1 MGFTTATAIAS
12 IGTTALST
20 YMNYSAQREGSK
32 QLKALADIT
41 EQEGAAQSDAMIDIA
56 MKNAS
61 RATRNAQTQLA
72 SAQLDAARSNLVL
85 TGSMEIRQQDLATR
99 LMDEIKNESTAALNN
114 ANSYRAQ
121 SHLNAQQMRQEG
133 KQMRYSANTALVT
146 GFGSAIKA
154 LS

>member
-1 MGFTTATAIAS
+1 MGFTTASAIAS

-20 YMNYSAQREGSK
+20 YMNYSAQRESSK
-32 QLKALADIT
+32 QLKALADLT

-85 TGSMEIRQQDLATR
+85 TGSMEVRQQDLATR

-121 SHLNAQQMRQEG
+121 SQLDAQQMRQEG
-133 KQMRYSANTALVT
+133 SQMRYSADTALVT
-146 GFGSAIKA
+146 GFANVLKPFS
-154 LS
+154 